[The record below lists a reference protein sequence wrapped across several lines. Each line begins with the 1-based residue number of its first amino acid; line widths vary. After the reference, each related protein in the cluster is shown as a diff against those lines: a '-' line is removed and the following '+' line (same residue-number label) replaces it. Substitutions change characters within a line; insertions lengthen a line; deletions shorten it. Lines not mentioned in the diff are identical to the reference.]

1 MSNPLTILLVHNHY
15 QQRGG
20 EDSVFETECAMLRG
34 AGHTVICYE
43 KHNDEIGSGEKRLA
57 ASGQRLESEEAK
69 GSGFRVQEGKASSR
83 ALSQAL
89 SNQEKGLAA
98 IGQRLGGEEGLAA
111 SGQGL
116 ARQDDRNDSPAPPL
130 EPSTYHLAPFRAF
143 RVFRSSLSLFV
154 RTIWNRT
161 TYREITVLIRE
172 HRPDVVHC
180 HNTFP
185 LISPSVY
192 WAAAKQGVPVVQT
205 LHNYRLVCINP
216 YLYRNGRICED
227 CLGRSPLRG
236 VIHRCYRG
244 SFAASFTVTA
254 MLMAHRLLGTY
265 RNKVTTYIALT
276 EFGRKKFLEARLCDP
291 AKVVVKPNAVAAVAA
306 TAQGSGFR
314 VQDQQPERPDNRNAP
329 PSSERGPKANNLTPN
344 APAILYVGRLSPEKG
359 VDILIAAWKLFLEQ
373 RSTASGQRLVTGE
386 ATSPTKPTSSTP
398 PASRAVGNSCQTPT
412 PPHTQTPAPPH
423 SHTHTLFPL
432 NPEPSPPPPAAVRL
446 VIIGDGPERAAL
458 EAIAKELPSV
468 TFTGR
473 LSSIDLHAHMATAS
487 VLVLP
492 STCYETFAMAV
503 NEAAA
508 LGTPAIVSDIGGQA
522 SLVEDGA
529 TGFTFRSGSAESLA
543 ETLAK
548 ALADPDRLAEIGRQA
563 QERFHAGDCP
573 PERNVAALCLTYAHA
588 VGIRR

>member
-98 IGQRLGGEEGLAA
+98 SGQRLGGEKGLAA